1 MDLLPGRLVAE
12 RVGNI
17 INPKYQVHGYSVHL
31 TVRNVYSVDP
41 VGEVDFG
48 GGEYVPAG
56 KFVVEGRRRRS
67 EDRYPWWDLGRG
79 SYFIE
84 FNETL
89 ELAEDEIALLEPEER
104 LVRAGA
110 THAPMFLRGHVAP
123 IETLLQVEALQ
134 LQVKQNA
141 RISRLWIFHMAD
153 AGVRIGAAAKG
164 AARRRGRE
172 ARKDPRSGNSGLR

>member
-1 MDLLPGRLVAE
+1 MDLLPGRQAAE

-56 KFVVEGRRRRS
+56 KLVVEGRRRRQ

-110 THAPMFLRGHVAP
+110 THTPMFLRGHAAP

-134 LQVKQNA
+134 LQMKQNA
-141 RISRLWIFHMAD
+141 RISRVWIFRMAG
-153 AGVRIGAAAKG
+153 AGMRIGAAAKG
-164 AARRRGRE
+164 TLRKPRRE
-172 ARKDPRSGNSGLR
+172 AKKSRPSRSAGPR